1 MLNLNGIDLL
11 NKYSEAGGRVSLHSL
26 RGFARKDLIWRRPCA
41 APCSAIFDKILSA
54 LNPLAVLAP
63 RRLLWA
69 TRGNTGT
76 STSLTRSPS
85 SAKLCQIPLDHDVKY
100 RTSTYWIVV
109 KDITHGCRTCIKRK
123 KMYYGKFFDLRAQ
136 KCIYRV
142 SPQKKHFRML
152 LEPHCT
158 GSITSSQH
166 LLCLEINFLVGNQ
179 KNYHNTF
186 FSLDACSAPM

>member
-1 MLNLNGIDLL
+1 MNGIDLL
-11 NKYSEAGGRVSLHSL
+11 NKYSEAGGRASLQSL

-123 KMYYGKFFDLRAQ
+123 KCTM
-136 KCIYRV
+136 V
-142 SPQKKHFRML
+142 SFLICVHKNVFTGCPPPKKHFRML

-179 KNYHNTF
+179 KK
-186 FSLDACSAPM
+186 LP